1 MGEGGK
7 YRKLYRYTRKYNLA
21 TIESV
26 VAQEN
31 WVNRYL
37 RVVGTYVSSM
47 TFFSESSR
55 HEVVLTIESRL
66 SRGPSRSEYCID
78 ISDISL

>member
-1 MGEGGK
+1 MDEGGK

-21 TIESV
+21 MIESV

-37 RVVGTYVSSM
+37 RVVRTYVSSM
-47 TFFSESSR
+47 TFFSESR

-78 ISDISL
+78 ICDISL